1 MAWEELEKSG
11 IKAYYKDDAV
21 FIINADCREVLPF
34 LPKVDL
40 VLTDPPYGI
49 SKKHKGETFLAGDTI
64 NLLPKTLPLLYRNLK
79 DNGGI
84 FIFAATKLLHETL
97 WQFQTYFKLHNII
110 IWDKV
115 NARYPYQ
122 KSNFWRQYEPIIY
135 GSKGLFE
142 LADGKHSDIMVFPID
157 NPMANDRY
165 MTVQKPKE
173 LVTNILQATKGSVLL
188 ILDPFLGSGT
198 TAFCA
203 KKLNRKCIGI
213 EIEERYCEIAAK
225 RCAQG
230 VFNLGL

>member
-1 MAWEELEKSG
+1 MKPYYQEGG
-11 IKAYYKDDAV
+11 ITIYHG
-21 FIINADCREVLPF
+21 DCMEILPD

-64 NLLPKTLPLLYRNLK
+64 NLLPILLPLLYKNLK
-79 DNGGI
+79 DDGGI

-142 LADGKHSDIMVFPID
+142 LAGGKHTDIITCLID
-157 NPMANDRY
+157 NPMASDRY
-165 MTVQKPKE
+165 MTVQKPID
-173 LVTNILQATKGSVLL
+173 LVMSILQATKETTDL

-198 TAFCA
+198 TLVAA

-213 EIEERYCEIAAK
+213 EIEEKYCEIAAK
-225 RCAQG
+225 RLSQSVMDFSNPPREKG
-230 VFNLGL
+230 G